1 MDSAIEK
8 LELGLQRL
16 AKAGDDPDLLGL
28 ALQSI
33 HGALED
39 QFRARLAAEPSMP
52 ADQREAVLD
61 PKRVQWKDLLD
72 GMQLYADLGAQ
83 DRELIWR
90 TNGQRARV
98 AHGGRYSGS
107 RAELEH
113 YATLVQRLCGYTAP
127 AKPAKSAAA
136 PAKPAA
142 APERQAKPAGAAR
155 SARPS
160 APADA
165 PEIPRAVRARPPAPP
180 RERSRVSWWGMII
193 AVALLVGLASF
204 VVLRSATRPL
214 SQLAAAPLPT
224 SPLADEPTE
233 AAPTTA
239 PTSPAA
245 PRFATV
251 SAPEGLFL
259 RESPGESARS
269 LGLLSNGTPLAVVGG
284 PVADPQHTWWQ
295 VETTGGARQR
305 GWCAGE
311 FLTLEP
317 TP

>member
-16 AKAGDDPDLLGL
+16 AKASDDPDLLGL
-28 ALQSI
+28 ALQSL

-39 QFRARLAAEPSMP
+39 QFRARLAAEPTMP
-52 ADQREAVLD
+52 AEQREAVLD

-72 GMQLYADLGAQ
+72 SMQLYADLGAQ

-113 YATLVQRLCGYTAP
+113 YAALVQRLCGYTAP
-127 AKPAKSAAA
+127 AKPSKAAA
-136 PAKPAA
+136 TAAKPTS
-142 APERQAKPAGAAR
+142 APERPTKAAGG
-155 SARPS
+155 ARPARQN
-160 APADA
+160 APGDA
-165 PEIPRAVRARPPAPP
+165 PEIPRAVRARPPAAP

-193 AVALLVGLASF
+193 AVTLLVGLASF

-224 SPLADEPTE
+224 SPLADAPTE
-233 AAPTTA
+233 AAPTAA
-239 PTSPAA
+239 PTPPAV

-251 SAPEGLFL
+251 SVPEGLFL
-259 RESPGESARS
+259 RESPDENARS
-269 LGLLSNGTPLAVVGG
+269 LGLLINGTRLAVVGG

-295 VETTGGARQR
+295 VETSGESRQR

-311 FLTLEP
+311 FLALEP
-317 TP
+317 AP